1 MRKLAHKLSQL
12 EPEDPTRRKLESA
25 MLEKLHSMGIIEKSR
40 EQGGALSQVEHL
52 TVSAIC
58 RRRLPIVMVR
68 EQKMIQYVDKVSA
81 SSYNIRFW
89 VNGDMGISAN
99 LITRP
104 LKLSPKVMSAS
115 ERRLSKIPLLWLHGT
130 WSTLCNGFPT
140 ASSNWLARI
149 TMASG
154 MTLTACNCKGLEG
167 RQWIICSLKAFGMFC
182 PDIPGALYILF
193 NFTGCV
199 CSSAILHF
207 FHFRVKPPIQTKPL
221 PSIATS
227 NPKVPTAI
235 EQR

>member
-1 MRKLAHKLSQL
+1 
-12 EPEDPTRRKLESA
+12 

-115 ERRLSKIPLLWLHGT
+115 ERRLSKIPLLWLHET

-235 EQR
+235 EQH